1 MKIAGSSI
9 NLTIMINSLKQP
21 RGKTKEVMMKFC
33 KDCKYRKGASCS
45 HEKAIMRVD
54 MVTGKIEGSGCNG
67 MRTLNEFCGEVAKLF
82 EPSLWYRIKNGLT
95 RCFRK
100 SQKNN

>member
-1 MKIAGSSI
+1 
-9 NLTIMINSLKQP
+9 
-21 RGKTKEVMMKFC
+21 MKFC
-33 KDCKYRKGASCS
+33 KDYKYIKGNSCL
-45 HEKAIMRVD
+45 HENAITHTDMITGTISRRDCIEMR
-54 MVTGKIEGSGCNG
+54 I
-67 MRTLNEFCGEVAKLF
+67 LNKFCGEVAKLF